1 MTYILIY
8 TIYKENKR
16 FYIVGV
22 IKKIRIYTIL
32 YTIYKENIWF
42 LADFFIINYNIIQI
56 FLIRCY
62 MVGVIQKYNIYISIF
77 FILFVSLKKIS
88 IICYNLK
95 FAYKNVIL
103 LVSLKDMSI
112 IEEGY
117 IDSKS
122 NSLELLEILSLD
134 FILI

>member
-1 MTYILIY
+1 
-8 TIYKENKR
+8 
-16 FYIVGV
+16 
-22 IKKIRIYTIL
+22 
-32 YTIYKENIWF
+32 
-42 LADFFIINYNIIQI
+42 
-56 FLIRCY
+56 